1 MSLQIKID
9 PTAEQWLGIATR
21 TRAWL
26 RAIAGRLRH
35 RRALTPD
42 HAKGAAWSLRVLAKR
57 IEDGERLTAEERGA
71 VDILLRQHADRIEDT
86 PPRGRGAPSKFNHAM
101 AAAHVALLLETRPS
115 MTERRA
121 QEEVAE
127 ALGVT
132 REAVRDAVKGHME
145 AARQFIAGLPR

>member
-1 MSLQIKID
+1 MVRLLPECHAVSLQIKID

-86 PPRGRGAPSKFNHAM
+86 RR
-101 AAAHVALLLETRPS
+101 AAAV
-115 MTERRA
+115 RRRSS
-121 QEEVAE
+121 
-127 ALGVT
+127 T
-132 REAVRDAVKGHME
+132 MRW
-145 AARQFIAGLPR
+145 LPRTSRCYSKPARA